1 MLHQPPHR
9 KTQTQLV
16 RVSSRLF
23 VINVTFKTVYLRGY
37 VAHACYLRHVVTAV
51 HQIEAGV
58 FSRALYTQP
67 RGANS
72 PEQDRVPSSAVQAVD
87 ATSKTIPYG
96 SFPIWTQCLCHIR
109 TQKHKA
115 LQLPDVHPT
124 HTGRDGANRA
134 PVCCA
139 LTAPER
145 HTGNDS
151 FLEYTLKQHKFVQN
165 TDVFTSFSQ

>member
-72 PEQDRVPSSAVQAVD
+72 PEQDRVPSSAVQAID

-96 SFPIWTQCLCHIR
+96 HRNTRRFNCQMCI
-109 TQKHKA
+109 
-115 LQLPDVHPT
+115 LPT
-124 HTGRDGANRA
+124 REGTT
-134 PVCCA
+134 
-139 LTAPER
+139 LTALPSTARLPRRSDTPETI
-145 HTGNDS
+145 H
-151 FLEYTLKQHKFVQN
+151 FLNIH
-165 TDVFTSFSQ
+165 